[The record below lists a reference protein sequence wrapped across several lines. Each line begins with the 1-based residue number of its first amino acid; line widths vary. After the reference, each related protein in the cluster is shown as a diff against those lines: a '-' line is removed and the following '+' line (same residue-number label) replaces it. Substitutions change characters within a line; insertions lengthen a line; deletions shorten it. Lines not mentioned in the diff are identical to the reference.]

1 MMTINVKRRIESI
14 YDELTKS
21 EKKIADFILEYPVDV
36 TAMTTSDLAKKTG
49 ASPATV
55 IRFCKSIGIDSF
67 TQLKVA
73 LASGTTKTEP
83 VQFSDIEANEPVES
97 IKEKLLY
104 NAHQSMADTTK
115 YLDDRTIEKAVE
127 AIETAPVIY
136 AFGIGASWL
145 VAENFMQKFNRI
157 GRSVIAISDVHI
169 MLASLV
175 SAPKNAVMLLVSNS
189 GNTKEITYLVEA
201 GNQHGIKTIGISQFG
216 SNYLSKKS
224 DIALHTVKPK
234 EAELR
239 SAATSSLHA
248 QFMVVDILFFSY
260 ATKNYEKIY
269 STIES
274 SRKEVKDY
282 NKL

>member
-1 MMTINVKRRIESI
+1 MMTINVKRRVESI

-21 EKKIADFILEYPVDV
+21 EKKIADFVLSNPGEV
-36 TAMTTSDLAKKTG
+36 TGMTTSDLANQTT

-73 LASGTTKTEP
+73 LASGVTKEEP
-83 VQFSDIEANEPVES
+83 IENSDIEANETVDS

-104 NAHQSMADTTK
+104 NAYQSMVDTTK
-115 YLDDRTIEKAVE
+115 YLDNQKIESAVE
-127 AIETAPVIY
+127 VIEVAPVVY

-157 GRSVIAISDVHI
+157 GKSVIAISDIHI
-169 MLASLV
+169 MLASLA
-175 SAPKNAVMLLVSNS
+175 SAPKGSVILLVSNS
-189 GNTKEITYLVEA
+189 GNTKEISYLVESA
-201 GNQHGIKTIGISQFG
+201 SRYGVKTIGISQFG
-216 SNYLSKKS
+216 SNYLSKKA
-224 DIALHTVKPK
+224 DIGLDTVKPK

-248 QFMVVDILFFSY
+248 QFMVIDILFFSY

-269 STIES
+269 STIEL
-274 SRKEVKDY
+274 SRTEVKDY
-282 NKL
+282 NNL

>member
-1 MMTINVKRRIESI
+1 
-14 YDELTKS
+14 
-21 EKKIADFILEYPVDV
+21 
-36 TAMTTSDLAKKTG
+36 MTTSNLANRTK

-73 LASGTTKTEP
+73 LASDVTKEEP
-83 VQFSDIEANEPVES
+83 IENSDIEANETVDS

-104 NAHQSMADTTK
+104 NAYQSMIDTTK
-115 YLDDRTIEKAVE
+115 YLDNQQIESAVE
-127 AIETAPVIY
+127 VIEEAPVVY

-157 GRSVIAISDVHI
+157 GKSVIAISDIHI
-169 MLASLV
+169 MLASIA
-175 SAPKNAVMLLVSNS
+175 SAPQNSVLLLVSNS
-189 GNTKEITYLVEA
+189 GNTKEISYLVDSA
-201 GNQHGIKTIGISQFG
+201 SRYGIKTIGISQFG

-224 DIALHTVKPK
+224 DIGLDTVKPK

-248 QFMVVDILFFSY
+248 QFMVIDILFFSY

-269 STIES
+269 STIEL
-274 SRKEVKDY
+274 SRTEVKDY